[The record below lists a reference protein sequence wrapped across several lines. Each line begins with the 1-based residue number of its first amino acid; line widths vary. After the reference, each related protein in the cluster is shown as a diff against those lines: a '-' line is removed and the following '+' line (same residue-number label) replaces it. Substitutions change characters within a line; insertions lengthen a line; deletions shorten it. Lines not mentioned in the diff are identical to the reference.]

1 MIHYDN
7 VLQWHASIGNFYK
20 CTHPQIKIKY
30 GSHFSFNIRII
41 LSAFFHNIFYQI
53 FLVQHGDIELNP
65 GPTKKFKSLTCCHW
79 NVNSVTA
86 HKILKKS
93 SIEAYSSIHNYDFI
107 CINETHLDSSVSFDD
122 KDIAIEGYN
131 IVGADHPSNHKKGG
145 VCIYYKKSLAIQ
157 LIRFNFLK
165 ECLLCEVTF
174 DNKKGCI
181 TVLYRSLSQRNSE
194 FDNFLS
200 GFNNMLNVISYFK
213 PDFSIILGDF
223 NAISKT

>member
-1 MIHYDN
+1 M
-7 VLQWHASIGNFYK
+7 
-20 CTHPQIKIKY
+20 
-30 GSHFSFNIRII
+30 
-41 LSAFFHNIFYQI
+41 
-53 FLVQHGDIELNP
+53 
-65 GPTKKFKSLTCCHW
+65 TCCHW
-79 NVNSVTA
+79 NLNSVTA

-107 CINETHLDSSVSFDD
+107 CINETSLDSSASFDD

-131 IVGADHPSNHKKGG
+131 VVRADHPSNHKKGG

-157 LIRFNFLK
+157 LISFNFLI
-165 ECLLCEVTF
+165 ECLLCEVIV

-200 GFNNMLNVISYFK
+200 GFKNVISYFK
-213 PDFSIILGDF
+213 PDFPIILGDF